1 MSGSTL
7 VRVSLALVATGIVAA
22 ASLRPA
28 LSDVGPDV
36 PFAVAFLSFIV
47 LLLLAAA
54 AEPPRWSLALAFA
67 LAALTYAVTVLANGG
82 AIVGIGA
89 YVVAGLAAYR
99 ASPPRSRPLA
109 VAIFALWIPAIRLL
123 GPDPLAGA
131 FPSLLAGASVVALAA
146 GAAAVLDPRAVEAD
160 ERTHRAGLAILAIA
174 AVGAVVQ
181 RHLVVASSA
190 LAPDDLLAI
199 TVVVGVVLRLAVRAR
214 PPAPADTAIFALA
227 LGTFVFAGAALLLG
241 KGYHVDAV
249 TAPHRAA
256 ELLLRG
262 EDPYRTFDLP
272 QALAEFGLDPQLVT
286 HYADGSVM
294 HVYNYPALSFL
305 VVAPFVA
312 SGLGDIR
319 WIYLAELVA
328 LVLVVRGTV
337 HEPWQPFVVALVI
350 ANSLVLRQGVLAGVD
365 PTWGVLAAIAWL
377 FIDARRLSPILLG
390 LAVADRQTAWL
401 LVPFYLVAVWSAYGR
416 SEASRRAAIALVVA
430 LVPNLPFLVDA
441 PAAFVASVLAPL
453 GDLPADGV
461 GLVRFALAGALP
473 QLPRAVWSALSA
485 VSLAA
490 LAVDFWRYRRSSPQ
504 AGPVFAVVPL
514 YLAWRSLQNY
524 FAFTPLLLAA
534 SDADVRARD
543 RRSAASERS
552 PSTIPAP
559 AASGASPR
567 STAP

>member
-47 LLLLAAA
+47 LLLIAAA

-160 ERTHRAGLAILAIA
+160 ERTRRAGLAILAIA

-199 TVVVGVVLRLAVRAR
+199 TVVVGVV
-214 PPAPADTAIFALA
+214 
-227 LGTFVFAGAALLLG
+227 
-241 KGYHVDAV
+241 
-249 TAPHRAA
+249 
-256 ELLLRG
+256 
-262 EDPYRTFDLP
+262 
-272 QALAEFGLDPQLVT
+272 
-286 HYADGSVM
+286 
-294 HVYNYPALSFL
+294 
-305 VVAPFVA
+305 
-312 SGLGDIR
+312 
-319 WIYLAELVA
+319 
-328 LVLVVRGTV
+328 
-337 HEPWQPFVVALVI
+337 
-350 ANSLVLRQGVLAGVD
+350 
-365 PTWGVLAAIAWL
+365 
-377 FIDARRLSPILLG
+377 
-390 LAVADRQTAWL
+390 
-401 LVPFYLVAVWSAYGR
+401 
-416 SEASRRAAIALVVA
+416 
-430 LVPNLPFLVDA
+430 
-441 PAAFVASVLAPL
+441 
-453 GDLPADGV
+453 
-461 GLVRFALAGALP
+461 
-473 QLPRAVWSALSA
+473 
-485 VSLAA
+485 
-490 LAVDFWRYRRSSPQ
+490 
-504 AGPVFAVVPL
+504 
-514 YLAWRSLQNY
+514 
-524 FAFTPLLLAA
+524 
-534 SDADVRARD
+534 
-543 RRSAASERS
+543 
-552 PSTIPAP
+552 
-559 AASGASPR
+559 
-567 STAP
+567 

>member
-1 MSGSTL
+1 MIERGVL
-7 VRVSLALVATGIVAA
+7 VRVSLALVATGIVSA
-22 ASLRPA
+22 ASLRTA
-28 LSDVGPDV
+28 LSDVGPDL
-36 PFAVAFLSFIV
+36 PFAVAVLSFLV
-47 LLLLAAA
+47 LLLLAAPA
-54 AEPPRWSLALAFA
+54 RPPRWATPLAFA
-67 LAALTYAVTVLANGG
+67 LAAAV
-82 AIVGIGA
+82 
-89 YVVAGLAAYR
+89 
-99 ASPPRSRPLA
+99 PL
-109 VAIFALWIPAIRLL
+109 RLL
-123 GPDPLAGA
+123 VRRPAA
-131 FPSLLAGASVVALAA
+131 EAAVVALA
-146 GAAAVLDPRAVEAD
+146 
-160 ERTHRAGLAILAIA
+160 LA
-174 AVGAVVQ
+174 
-181 RHLVVASSA
+181 
-190 LAPDDLLAI
+190 
-199 TVVVGVVLRLAVRAR
+199 T
-214 PPAPADTAIFALA
+214 FA
-227 LGTFVFAGAALLLG
+227 FAGAALVLG

-312 SGLGDIR
+312 SALDDIR
-319 WIYLAELVA
+319 WIYLAALVA
-328 LVLVVRGTV
+328 LVLAPQGTV
-337 HEPWQPFVVALVI
+337 REPWRPFVVALVI
-350 ANSLVLRQGVLAGVD
+350 ASSLVLRQGVLAGVD

-401 LVPFYLVAVWSAYGR
+401 LVPFYLRAVWSACGR

-430 LVPNLPFLVDA
+430 LVPNVPFLVDA

-461 GLVRFALAGALP
+461 GLVRFALAGSLP

-490 LAVDFWRYRRSSPQ
+490 LAVVFWRYRRSSPQ

-514 YLAWRSLQNY
+514 SLGWRSRQNS
-524 FAFTPLLLAA
+524 L
-534 SDADVRARD
+534 
-543 RRSAASERS
+543 
-552 PSTIPAP
+552 
-559 AASGASPR
+559 
-567 STAP
+567 

>member
-47 LLLLAAA
+47 LLLIAAA
-54 AEPPRWSLALAFA
+54 AEPPRWSLAIAFA

-82 AIVGIGA
+82 TIVGIGA

-312 SGLGDIR
+312 SGLDDIR

-337 HEPWQPFVVALVI
+337 REPWQPFVVALVI
-350 ANSLVLRQGVLAGVD
+350 ASSLVLRQGVLAGVD

-430 LVPNLPFLVDA
+430 LVPNVPFLVDA

-490 LAVDFWRYRRSSPQ
+490 LVVVFWRYRRSSPQ
-504 AGPVFAVVPL
+504 AGPIFAVVP
-514 YLAWRSLQNY
+514 
-524 FAFTPLLLAA
+524 
-534 SDADVRARD
+534 
-543 RRSAASERS
+543 
-552 PSTIPAP
+552 
-559 AASGASPR
+559 G
-567 STAP
+567 

>member
-47 LLLLAAA
+47 LLLIAAA

-131 FPSLLAGASVVALAA
+131 FPSLLAGASVLALAA
-146 GAAAVLDPRAVEAD
+146 GAAAVLDPRALEAD

-199 TVVVGVVLRLAVRAR
+199 TVVLGVVLRLAVRAR
-214 PPAPADTAIFALA
+214 PPAPADAAIFALA

-241 KGYHVDAV
+241 RGYPVAAG
-249 TAPHRAA
+249 TAPPRAS

-319 WIYLAELVA
+319 WLYLLEFVLLAVVA
-328 LVLVVRGTV
+328 LAAVREV
-337 HEPWQPFVVALVI
+337 WRPFVVASLI
-350 ANSLVLRQGVLAGVD
+350 GSSLVLRQGVLAGVD
-365 PTWGVLAAIAWL
+365 PTWGVLSAVAWIFL
-377 FIDARRLSPILLG
+377 RARWLSAVALG
-390 LAVADRQTAWL
+390 LAIADRQTAWL
-401 LVPFYLVAVWSAYGR
+401 LAPFYVAT
-416 SEASRRAAIALVVA
+416 
-430 LVPNLPFLVDA
+430 
-441 PAAFVASVLAPL
+441 
-453 GDLPADGV
+453 
-461 GLVRFALAGALP
+461 
-473 QLPRAVWSALSA
+473 VWSALGRGD
-485 VSLAA
+485 AA
-490 LAVDFWRYRRSSPQ
+490 
-504 AGPVFAVVPL
+504 
-514 YLAWRSLQNY
+514 
-524 FAFTPLLLAA
+524 
-534 SDADVRARD
+534 
-543 RRSAASERS
+543 
-552 PSTIPAP
+552 
-559 AASGASPR
+559 
-567 STAP
+567 